1 MTAGPVR
8 VPIEP
13 YIRDATR
20 ADDATVVVRAGPIT
34 VEKFLEHMRRQQDR
48 YSYRQGPMVSISVDA
63 TVAGWTL
70 EAILDDRLWARSTYA
85 TATVGALRRAGYELL
100 PTFDAP
106 HFDVVVPVATPDAA
120 GSLLLAFRPAERNP
134 YRRRR

>member
-1 MTAGPVR
+1 
-8 VPIEP
+8 
-13 YIRDATR
+13 
-20 ADDATVVVRAGPIT
+20 
-34 VEKFLEHMRRQQDR
+34 
-48 YSYRQGPMVSISVDA
+48 MVAFSVDA

-70 EAILDDRLWARSTYA
+70 EAILHDRLWSRTTYA
-85 TATVGALRRAGYELL
+85 TATAGALRRAGYELL

-120 GSLLLAFRPAERNP
+120 GSLLLSFGPAERNP